1 LALRAIFMLI
11 KKGAEANLYVE
22 DWYGLTVIKKARI
35 RKTYRL
41 RQIDHEIRRSRTV
54 HEAQILHDAKRA
66 GVLTPMIY
74 FIDVNHAFII
84 MEYVKGPRVKELL
97 STLPRAYRQRLCR
110 HIGGLIG
117 RLHRRGIIHGDLTTS
132 NMIQRANERVFFIDF
147 GLAEYSME
155 VEKRGVDLHLLKRA
169 LESTHY
175 AHAAECFNALMEGYS
190 REVGNKTS
198 EDVITRVGAIAKRG
212 RYSVK

>member
-1 LALRAIFMLI
+1 MLI

-41 RQIDHEIRRSRTV
+41 RQIDREIRRSRTV

-66 GVLTPMIY
+66 GVPTPMIY
-74 FIDVNHAFII
+74 FIDVNRAFIV
-84 MEYVKGPRVKELL
+84 MEYLEGPTVKELL
-97 STLPRAYRQRLCR
+97 NTLPRTPRRQLCR

-117 RLHRRGIIHGDLTTS
+117 KLHRWGIIHGDLTTS
-132 NMIQRANERVFFIDF
+132 NLIQRTHERVFFIDF

-155 VEKRGVDLHLLKRA
+155 VEKRGVDLHLMKRA
-169 LESTHY
+169 LESTHFT
-175 AHAAECFNALMEGYS
+175 HAAECFNALMEGYS
-190 REVGNKTS
+190 REVGRKTC
-198 EDVITRVGAIAKRG
+198 EDVITRVEVIAKRG
-212 RYSVK
+212 RYSDK